1 MDELPIGG
9 GPPQLTMRGCV
20 RVVTA
25 NTDPGGSARGLAPRH
40 RSGSWERLK
49 DGKDQQLLGKNYS
62 TADRMHV
69 RPHVGRIFRG
79 GPANVPPAPG
89 LKDPALEFLHLS
101 LSVNNILT
109 DRRDRGTL
117 CASLAQ
123 EGCHARRGSQGC
135 ASGRL

>member
-1 MDELPIGG
+1 MRPETRILYSLCDRITGLGARSAPKDAGLTSRGPLPGPGSPTRVFGALGWKISRGG
-9 GPPQLTMRGCV
+9 
-20 RVVTA
+20 
-25 NTDPGGSARGLAPRH
+25 APR
-40 RSGSWERLK
+40 L
-49 DGKDQQLLGKNYS
+49 
-62 TADRMHV
+62 V
-69 RPHVGRIFRG
+69 RPSVG
-79 GPANVPPAPG
+79 PH
-89 LKDPALEFLHLS
+89 LKMRPLEFLHLS